1 MFKLHFYIFKFFFTI
16 FLAVLFS
23 IIALVGFSDFI
34 FNYKPSVH
42 SLSWLVENIIRSSIF
57 SLEISI
63 PLSFIAAFC
72 FFNIKFSKSFELNA
86 ARALGISRAQFIKP
100 IFYFSIF
107 CGFLLYFNQ
116 SFLAPTW
123 NASLLKNYYNFSPN
137 WLVSGDKIIYSKTQA
152 QKDIFVFSQ
161 EERKLKIE
169 KYNNR
174 LLEKTYLIQ
183 DNPVSS
189 SLDSS
194 ETQTTLPQLNFSLK
208 NNFFFL
214 NFTELLPLAFGA
226 QKNPVFQYIFFQKI
240 ADIFSILIILLI
252 LLGKQLHP
260 RNLNLELETVKQAC
274 IAVLFLFTNQVGFFI
289 FEARVASEFFSA
301 FGNYFFWIL
310 FLIAR
315 SFSYKVSKT

>member
-1 MFKLHFYIFKFFFTI
+1 MFKLHYYIFKFFFTI

-34 FNYKPSVH
+34 FNYKPSIH

-63 PLSFIAAFC
+63 PLSFIASFC

-86 ARALGISRAQFIKP
+86 TRTLGISHTQLIKP

-137 WLVSGDKIIYSKTQA
+137 WLVSGDKIIYSKTKA
-152 QKDIFVFSQ
+152 QTDIFVFFPKKLYQ
-161 EERKLKIE
+161 KEKELKIE

-183 DNPVSS
+183 DNSVIILPN
-189 SLDSS
+189 SS
-194 ETQTTLPQLNFSLK
+194 ETQTTLPQLNFNLK
-208 NNFFFL
+208 NNFFYL
-214 NFTELLPLAFGA
+214 NFIELLPLAFGK
-226 QKNPVFQYIFFQKI
+226 QKSPVFQYIFFQKI

-289 FEARVASEFFSA
+289 FEARVASEKLLK
-301 FGNYFFWIL
+301 Y
-310 FLIAR
+310 R
-315 SFSYKVSKT
+315 SV